1 MRGFPAKLTGI
12 SGAPITHMGSGF
24 QFVDIIFFALVA
36 AFIILR
42 LRSVLGRRTGH
53 ERRHDHFAKP
63 QQPGKPD
70 APAEVTQ
77 RGEVVQLP
85 PRRTG
90 AEPPAGSPLAAALT
104 QIKLAD
110 PTFDEGSF
118 EKGARAAFEYVVSAF
133 AAGDKDKLRPLLN
146 DEVYGHFESAIV
158 ARDAVGQKRET
169 TLVRIK
175 SADVVEARMEGAT
188 AVVTMKFVSE
198 QINVTRDAA
207 GEVVEGNPDRITEVT
222 DIWTFARNTRSD
234 DPNWLLVATD
244 APN

>member
-1 MRGFPAKLTGI
+1 
-12 SGAPITHMGSGF
+12 MGSGF

-53 ERRHDHFAKP
+53 ERRHDPFAKP
-63 QQPGKPD
+63 QPEREGKGETS
-70 APAEVTQ
+70 AEVTQ

-85 PRRTG
+85 RRPG
-90 AEPPAGSPLAAALT
+90 VEAPAGSPLAAALT

-110 PTFDEGSF
+110 PTFDEASF
-118 EKGARAAFEYVVSAF
+118 EKGARAAFEYIVAAF
-133 AAGDKDKLRPLLN
+133 AAGERDKLRPLLN
-146 DEVYGHFESAIV
+146 DEVYANFESAIV
-158 ARDAVGQKRET
+158 AREAVGQKRET

-175 SADVVEARMEGAT
+175 SADITDAHMEGAT
-188 AVVTMKFVSE
+188 AIITVKYVSE
-198 QINVTRDAA
+198 QINVTRNAA
-207 GEVVEGNPDRITEVT
+207 GEVVEGNPDRITEVI
-222 DIWTFARNTRSD
+222 DIWTYARNTRSD